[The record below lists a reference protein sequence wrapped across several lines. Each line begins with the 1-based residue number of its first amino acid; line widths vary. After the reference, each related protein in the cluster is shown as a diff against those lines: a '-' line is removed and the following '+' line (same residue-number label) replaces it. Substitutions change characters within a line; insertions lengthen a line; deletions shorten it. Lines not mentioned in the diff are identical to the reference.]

1 MLQELLNASG
11 ASPRENTNLN
21 SDLDF
26 VMARFDEESGIG
38 SNYGLDCA
46 NVLRDLWVLVQR
58 LRIPLDPTLRT
69 THGSGTTAP
78 PRVMPLGDQTK
89 YENRPSWN
97 QGDPNISQQQIHVE
111 QGHVLYDE
119 LVSWMADDWH
129 SYGGYL
135 I

>member
-11 ASPRENTNLN
+11 AAPRENTNLN

-26 VMARFDEESGIG
+26 VIARFDEESEIG

-58 LRIPLDPTLRT
+58 LRVPLDPTLGAM
-69 THGSGTTAP
+69 HGAVAGAP
-78 PRVMPLGDQTK
+78 LRVMPLGDRTK
-89 YENRPSWN
+89 YENRPTWT
-97 QGDPNISQQQIHVE
+97 QGDVNISQQQLHVE

-129 SYGGYL
+129 SYGGYV